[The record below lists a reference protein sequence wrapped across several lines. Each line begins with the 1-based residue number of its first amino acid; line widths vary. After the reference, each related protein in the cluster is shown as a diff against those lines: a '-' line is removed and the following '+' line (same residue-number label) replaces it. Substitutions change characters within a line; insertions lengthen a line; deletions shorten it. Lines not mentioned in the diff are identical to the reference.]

1 MSFKSRKLSNLRVR
15 TEVGQCFKKGAGG
28 DIPFLQDYF
37 WSVDGRISES
47 LELQPM
53 MKMGE
58 ERE

>member
-37 WSVDGRISES
+37 WSVDGRISLS
-47 LELQPM
+47 HLNYSQ
-53 MKMGE
+53 
-58 ERE
+58 